1 MPDFSGENLNTNL
14 LTKLPPLSE
23 CNERRWGRVHADIS
37 SGSVSD
43 MNSGKYKLI
52 RFLGD
57 MDEDGIIKA
66 SDASAILSAYAD
78 ISAGS
83 EQ

>member
-1 MPDFSGENLNTNL
+1 M
-14 LTKLPPLSE
+14 
-23 CNERRWGRVHADIS
+23 
-37 SGSVSD
+37 
-43 MNSGKYKLI
+43 
-52 RFLGD
+52 GD

-66 SDASAILSAYAD
+66 SDASEILSAYAD